1 MFTLPNLPYDYSA
14 LEPYIDEET
23 MRIHHDKHNAAYVD
37 NLNKALILLAVGLE
51 EKLSIKY
58 KPLLDLNLE
67 KMLESINE
75 FPEMLRERIQN
86 NAGGHA
92 NHSFFWKIMGSPD
105 SGDEP
110 SGKLLDALN
119 FTFASVEKFKEE
131 FTNKAIA
138 VFGSGWA
145 FLIKKPDGTL
155 ALKRHSFQNSPLMHG
170 NIPILGIDVWE
181 HAYYLKYQ
189 NRRADYIQ
197 AWWNVVNWKQVED
210 NLNEALG
217 SK

>member
-1 MFTLPNLPYDYSA
+1 MFTLPALPYDYNA

-23 MRIHHDKHNAAYVD
+23 MRIHHDKHHAAYVD
-37 NLNKALILLAVGLE
+37 NVNKALGGNKELLSYQVSKLLQNLDKVPEGL
-51 EKLSIKY
+51 KQTVI
-58 KPLLDLNLE
+58 
-67 KMLESINE
+67 
-75 FPEMLRERIQN
+75 N

-92 NHSFFWKIMGSPD
+92 NHSFFWQIMCPAAKSLSPA
-105 SGDEP
+105 
-110 SGKLLDALN
+110 GKLLDSLN
-119 FTFASVEKFKEE
+119 LSFGSVDKFKEA
-131 FTNKAIA
+131 FTAKAMA

-189 NRRADYIQ
+189 NRRADYIA
-197 AWWNVVNWKQVED
+197 AWWNVVNWKQVEQ
-210 NLNEALG
+210 NFNGAP
-217 SK
+217 

>member
-1 MFTLPNLPYDYSA
+1 MFTLPALPYDYNA

-23 MRIHHDKHNAAYVD
+23 MRIHHDKHHAAYVD
-37 NLNKALILLAVGLE
+37 NVNKALGGNKELLSYQVSKLLQNLDKVPEGL
-51 EKLSIKY
+51 KQTVI
-58 KPLLDLNLE
+58 
-67 KMLESINE
+67 
-75 FPEMLRERIQN
+75 N

-92 NHSFFWKIMGSPD
+92 NHSFFWQIMCPAAKSLSPA
-105 SGDEP
+105 
-110 SGKLLDALN
+110 GKLLDSLN
-119 FTFASVEKFKEE
+119 LSFGSVDKFKEA
-131 FTNKAIA
+131 FTAKAMA

-189 NRRADYIQ
+189 NRRAEYVA
-197 AWWNVVNWKQVED
+197 AWWNIVNWIQVAK
-210 NLNEALG
+210 NF
-217 SK
+217 